1 MVLLDPLV
9 RITTYMHH
17 RENIDWQYISENTWL
32 SEYLILHNPQTLM
45 KLKMDL
51 LDPRLDLNAINTLQ
65 GR

>member
-1 MVLLDPLV
+1 
-9 RITTYMHH
+9 MHH
-17 RENIDWQYISENTWL
+17 SENIDWQYISENTWL